1 MIILMEIQ
9 MLKILQSQ
17 LPKMNSQRNL
27 KNGTK
32 MSDKIDLSWSL
43 NVEYTFEKYDLF
55 ETLTNLCTTY
65 CDGIDIPEESH
76 DYSEFIIDW
85 LEDNLK
91 DYKEEFL
98 SMLSLE
104 TSIDCN
110 TNGEID
116 NDNITELLDNE
127 EFIKEFRQY
136 LCD

>member
-1 MIILMEIQ
+1 M
-9 MLKILQSQ
+9 
-17 LPKMNSQRNL
+17 KMD
-27 KNGTK
+27 
-32 MSDKIDLSWSL
+32 DKIDLNWTL
-43 NVEYTFEKYDLF
+43 KVDYTFEKYDLF

-65 CDGIDIPEESH
+65 CDSIDIPEESH

-127 EFIKEFRQY
+127 EFMKEFRQY

>member
-1 MIILMEIQ
+1 
-9 MLKILQSQ
+9 
-17 LPKMNSQRNL
+17 
-27 KNGTK
+27 
-32 MSDKIDLSWSL
+32 MSNKIDLSWSL

-65 CDGIDIPEESH
+65 CDSTDIPEESH

-110 TNGEID
+110 TDGEID

-127 EFIKEFRQY
+127 EFMKEFRQY

>member
-1 MIILMEIQ
+1 MD
-9 MLKILQSQ
+9 
-17 LPKMNSQRNL
+17 
-27 KNGTK
+27 
-32 MSDKIDLSWSL
+32 DKIDLSWSL

>member
-1 MIILMEIQ
+1 MDDKLDLNWT
-9 MLKILQSQ
+9 LKV
-17 LPKMNSQRNL
+17 
-27 KNGTK
+27 
-32 MSDKIDLSWSL
+32 D
-43 NVEYTFEKYDLF
+43 YTFEKYDLF
-55 ETLTNLCTTY
+55 EILTNLCTTY

-127 EFIKEFRQY
+127 EFMKEFRQY

>member
-1 MIILMEIQ
+1 
-9 MLKILQSQ
+9 
-17 LPKMNSQRNL
+17 
-27 KNGTK
+27 
-32 MSDKIDLSWSL
+32 MSDKINLSWSL

-98 SMLSLE
+98 SILNLE

-127 EFIKEFRQY
+127 EFMKEFRQY

>member
-1 MIILMEIQ
+1 
-9 MLKILQSQ
+9 
-17 LPKMNSQRNL
+17 
-27 KNGTK
+27 
-32 MSDKIDLSWSL
+32 MSDEIELHWTLKV
-43 NVEYTFEKYDLF
+43 NYTFEKYDLF

-91 DYKEEFL
+91 NYKEEFL
-98 SMLSLE
+98 SMLDSE
-104 TSIDCN
+104 ID
-110 TNGEID
+110 TEGEIS

-127 EFIKEFRQY
+127 EFMTEFRQY

>member
-1 MIILMEIQ
+1 
-9 MLKILQSQ
+9 
-17 LPKMNSQRNL
+17 
-27 KNGTK
+27 

-65 CDGIDIPEESH
+65 CNGIDIPEESH

-98 SMLSLE
+98 SILSLE

-110 TNGEID
+110 TDGEID

-127 EFIKEFRQY
+127 EFMKEFRQY

>member
-1 MIILMEIQ
+1 
-9 MLKILQSQ
+9 
-17 LPKMNSQRNL
+17 
-27 KNGTK
+27 

-55 ETLTNLCTTY
+55 ETLTNLCTIY

-127 EFIKEFRQY
+127 EFMKEFRQY

>member
-1 MIILMEIQ
+1 M
-9 MLKILQSQ
+9 
-17 LPKMNSQRNL
+17 
-27 KNGTK
+27 K

-55 ETLTNLCTTY
+55 ETLVNLCTTY

-110 TNGEID
+110 TDGELD

>member
-1 MIILMEIQ
+1 
-9 MLKILQSQ
+9 
-17 LPKMNSQRNL
+17 
-27 KNGTK
+27 
-32 MSDKIDLSWSL
+32 MSNKIDLSWSL

-127 EFIKEFRQY
+127 EFMTEFRQY

>member
-1 MIILMEIQ
+1 
-9 MLKILQSQ
+9 
-17 LPKMNSQRNL
+17 
-27 KNGTK
+27 
-32 MSDKIDLSWSL
+32 MSDKIDLSWTL
-43 NVEYTFEKYDLF
+43 KVEYTFEKYDLF

-127 EFIKEFRQY
+127 EFMTEFRQY

>member
-1 MIILMEIQ
+1 
-9 MLKILQSQ
+9 
-17 LPKMNSQRNL
+17 
-27 KNGTK
+27 

-76 DYSEFIIDW
+76 DYSEFIINW

-104 TSIDCN
+104 TSINCN
-110 TNGEID
+110 TDGEID

>member
-1 MIILMEIQ
+1 MD
-9 MLKILQSQ
+9 
-17 LPKMNSQRNL
+17 
-27 KNGTK
+27 
-32 MSDKIDLSWSL
+32 DKIDLSWSL

-91 DYKEEFL
+91 GYKEEFL

-104 TSIDCN
+104 TNIDCN

-127 EFIKEFRQY
+127 EFMKEFRQY

>member
-1 MIILMEIQ
+1 
-9 MLKILQSQ
+9 
-17 LPKMNSQRNL
+17 
-27 KNGTK
+27 

-76 DYSEFIIDW
+76 DYSEFIINW

-98 SMLSLE
+98 SILSLE

-110 TNGEID
+110 TDGEID

-127 EFIKEFRQY
+127 EFMKEFKQY